1 MPLLKTVIRTDP
13 VTGEKINKLR
23 KSYEG
28 QIKTFGMSGR
38 NKPVKTERQEN
49 EASNLRQSVGS
60 GLKEFPDDPNEA
72 QGPLQSDEVWAL
84 RNAHSKVQVTP
95 DLRAKL
101 KKAMELQPGRVRN
114 IERWDEV
121 LGHDKPRTNVP
132 TPAQTTAPAASQR
145 LPNGV
150 LRPQLHASSDLKR
163 QTRGK
168 KRSYGDDSFIGY
180 GDGYSDVED
189 AGAVDDYGDDEGGSR
204 RKRRKVLIL
213 VVLTRRAFTNIETGF
228 HGWTSH
234 VWSNHGLVRV

>member
-38 NKPVKTERQEN
+38 NKPVKTERPEG
-49 EASNLRQSVGS
+49 EASRLRQSIGS

-72 QGPLQSDEVWAL
+72 QGPLQTDEEWAT
-84 RNAHSKVQVTP
+84 RNVQSKVEVTP
-95 DLRAKL
+95 DFGSKLR
-101 KKAMELQPGRVRN
+101 KAMELQPGRVRN
-114 IERWDEV
+114 VEKWDEV
-121 LGHDKPRTNVP
+121 LGHDKPKTVVP
-132 TPAQTTAPAASQR
+132 TPLSNAAPVAAQR

-150 LRPQLHASSDLKR
+150 IRPQPHAVSDLKR

-168 KRSYGDDSFIGY
+168 KRSYGDESFAGY

-189 AGAVDDYGDDEGGSR
+189 AGAIDDYGDDEGGSR
-204 RKRRKVLIL
+204 RKRRKVGFE
-213 VVLTRRAFTNIETGF
+213 VVLA
-228 HGWTSH
+228 
-234 VWSNHGLVRV
+234 